1 MCISDGGVD
10 TCFWV
15 AMSLCL
21 PPSSADGGDL
31 CGLARS
37 RSKREKREK
46 VGRKSALE
54 QLKKAKLGEKIKYEV
69 KLLLLLLL
77 HLWMLDNHC
86 VITYQLNLYLGNCY
100 RSNCSLIERVNTR

>member
-1 MCISDGGVD
+1 
-10 TCFWV
+10 
-15 AMSLCL
+15 MSL

-77 HLWMLDNHC
+77 LLLHLWMLDNHC
-86 VITYQLNLYLGNCY
+86 VITYQLNLYLGNC
-100 RSNCSLIERVNTR
+100 SLIERVNTR